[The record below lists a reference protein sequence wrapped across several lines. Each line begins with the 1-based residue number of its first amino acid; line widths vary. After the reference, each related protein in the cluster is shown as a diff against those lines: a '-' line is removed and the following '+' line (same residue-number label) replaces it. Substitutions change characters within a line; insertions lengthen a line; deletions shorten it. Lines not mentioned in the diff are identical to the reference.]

1 MTILKRESQGAEERR
16 STRYTY
22 IERTLSTR
30 NPMYRFLGPR
40 TVRQII
46 LDPTC
51 PRAIRQRSK
60 QK

>member
-1 MTILKRESQGAEERR
+1 MGIHNKERD